1 MKKRAILGP
10 YPPPYEGVGIVAK
23 QEHDRVGG
31 LFIGTCRKAIC
42 EGSVELI
49 QKMPFVIDFPRLLAR
64 IHKHRREISEISAHF
79 ATTFGFIA
87 YLAKRLYGISYTV
100 TCHGSDIMLN
110 LDKFPH
116 KILTRKAL
124 ENADEIFVVSEA
136 LKKKIKEAG
145 IKNPAITVVKSKI
158 REEFKPVKTGKKKQI
173 ITVGAVYDRK
183 GQDILIE
190 SFGKLAKDF
199 PDYELVIVGRIAS
212 KSFKK
217 KLDKLIDY
225 YHIKKRVKFLGERE
239 DVYSLLNE
247 SELFVLPSRSEGY
260 GLALA
265 EALACGLPCI
275 ASNIGGIPEV
285 PGKEQ
290 NCVLVNVE
298 DIGSLVSAMRKRL
311 RK

>member
-1 MKKRAILGP
+1 MKTRVILGP
-10 YPPPYEGVGIVAK
+10 YPPPHEGVGIVAK

-31 LFIGTCRKAIC
+31 LFIGTSRKSKKEKNI
-42 EGSVELI
+42 ELI
-49 QKMPFVIDFPRLLAR
+49 RKLPFIIDFPRLLAR
-64 IHKHRREISEISAHF
+64 IHKHRRNISEISAHF

-87 YLAKRLYGISYTV
+87 YFAKKLYGISYTV
-100 TCHGSDIMLN
+100 TGHGSDIMLN

-124 ENADEIFVVSEA
+124 ENADEIIVVSEA
-136 LKKKIKEAG
+136 LKKKIKQAG
-145 IKNPAITVVKSKI
+145 IKNPAITVIKSKI
-158 REEFKPVKTGKKKQI
+158 RKEFKPVKIRKKKQI
-173 ITVGAVYDRK
+173 ITVGAVYERK
-183 GQDILIE
+183 GQDILIKA
-190 SFGKLAKDF
+190 FGELAKEF
-199 PDYELVIVGRIAS
+199 PNYNLVIVGRIAS

-225 YHIKKRVKFLGERE
+225 YHIKKKVKFLGERE
-239 DVYSLLNE
+239 DVYNLLNE

-285 PGKEQ
+285 PDKKQ
-290 NCVLVNVE
+290 NCALVNVE
-298 DIGSLVSAMRKRL
+298 DIDSLVSAMRKRL
-311 RK
+311 KK